1 MSWKQINTFF
11 NPESIAVIGA
21 NNRATSV
28 GCSVFKNIKN
38 GGYRGKV
45 FAVNNSTPEV
55 QGTKAFASVM
65 DIKENLDLAVIAT
78 PAPTVLPIVLEC
90 AKKKVSGIAILSS
103 GFKEAG
109 PEGQKMFNRIKEI
122 SEEQEIRIL
131 GPNCLG
137 FINPRIGLNASFAP
151 KMPAA
156 GSIAFI
162 SQSGALCDT
171 FLDWAVYEKI
181 GFSYFVSIGS
191 MADIS
196 FPEMIDYCARDQHVS
211 SILIYMESLNDAR
224 KFMSSATAFSKHKP
238 IIVLKGGVGAA
249 GAKAVLSHT
258 GTIAGSDYVFDTA
271 FRRAGVIRART
282 ISELF
287 NYTKT
292 LAKQKMP
299 EGNRLAI
306 ITNAGGP
313 AVISTDFLTEHK
325 GELANLTPRLIE
337 CLNKSLPLAWSK
349 SNPID
354 LLGDA
359 QPKHYKAAVEECL
372 KEKGVDGILVIVTP
386 QAVTQTEEIAKQIVA
401 IPGLEEKPVFASLL
415 GEDEVK
421 KGADVL
427 RAAGIPAYRT
437 PEKAINCFLGLHE
450 YRENLKLIQKT
461 PEAIPAAFSPN
472 YEAGKKLIRKA
483 LHENR
488 YALGGTESKLILK
501 YYGIPVNSSV
511 LAKNA
516 SQAEKAAEKI
526 GFPLALKIE
535 SPDIIHKTDCGGVAL
550 DISSKK
556 EAAQSFLKII
566 KSAKKAYPNARIDG
580 VSLEKMVSKK
590 FELLIGS
597 KKDRLFGPVIVFGLG
612 GVAVEVF
619 KDIAAELPP
628 LNMALAKR
636 MVEETKIFRLLKGFR
651 GMAGID
657 IKAVQFLLYKF
668 SYLVMDF
675 PEIKEVDINPFA
687 ADENGGCV
695 LDAKIILDQNATSA
709 GEKPYSHLAIIPYI
723 KEYEKTIKLH
733 NRKIFLRPIMAE
745 DEPRHK
751 KFIEELSEN
760 SKRYRF
766 FKMIDKT
773 RGDFVKRYTQ
783 IDYAREIGIIA
794 EIEEEGTKK
803 TIGVSRLVGDP
814 LDNTA
819 EFAIVVSD
827 GWQNKGLGSKLL
839 EHMIAIAKKEK
850 IKTIYL
856 AFLADNVA
864 IRNLIKKF
872 GFAVEERPDN
882 CFAELNIK

>member
-11 NPESIAVIGA
+11 NPESIAVVGA
-21 NNRATSV
+21 SNRETSV
-28 GCSVFKNIKN
+28 GCSVFKNIKD
-38 GGYRGKV
+38 GGYRGKI
-45 FAVNNSTPEV
+45 FAVNNKTPEV
-55 QGTKAFASVM
+55 QGTKTYASVL
-65 DIKENLDLAVIAT
+65 DIKENLDLVVIAT
-78 PAPTVLPIVLEC
+78 PAPTVIPIVLEC
-90 AKKKVSGIAILSS
+90 VKNKVGGVAILSS

-109 PEGQKMFNRIKEI
+109 PEGRKRFDQLKEI
-122 SEEQEIRIL
+122 SEEKGIKIL

-137 FINPRIGLNASFAP
+137 FINPRLALNASFAP
-151 KMPAA
+151 KMPVA

-171 FLDWAVYEKI
+171 FLDWAVYERI
-181 GFSYFVSIGS
+181 GFSYFVSVGS

-196 FPEMIDYCARDQHVS
+196 FPEMIDYCARDPHVS

-238 IIVLKGGVGAA
+238 IIVLKGGVGTA
-249 GAKAVLSHT
+249 GTKAVMSHT
-258 GTIAGSDYVFDTA
+258 GTVAGSDYVFETA
-271 FRRAGVIRART
+271 FRRAGVVRART

-292 LAKQKMP
+292 LAKQKIP

-325 GELANLTPRLIE
+325 GELANLSPTLIE
-337 CLNKSLPLAWSK
+337 DLNRSLPPAWSK

-359 QPKHYKAAVEECL
+359 LPRHYKLAVEACL
-372 KEKGVDGILVIVTP
+372 KEKDVDGILTIITP
-386 QAVTQTEEIAKQIVA
+386 QAVTQTEEIAEQIVA

-415 GEDEVK
+415 GEDEVR

-437 PEKAINCFLGLHE
+437 PEKAINCFLGLWEHQ
-450 YRENLKLIQKT
+450 ENLKLIQKT
-461 PEAIPAAFSPN
+461 PEAIPTAFSPN
-472 YEAGKKLIRKA
+472 YEACKKLIRKA
-483 LHENR
+483 LHEKKF
-488 YALGGTESKLILK
+488 ALDGTESKQVLK
-501 YYGIPVNSSV
+501 YYDIPVNPSI
-511 LAKNA
+511 LAKNV

-535 SPDIIHKTDCGGVAL
+535 SPDIIHKTDCDGVVL

-556 EAAQSFLKII
+556 EAAEAFLRIV
-566 KSAKKAYPNARIDG
+566 KSARKAHPDAAING
-580 VSLEKMVSKK
+580 VSLEKMVQKK

-597 KKDRLFGPVIVFGLG
+597 KKDQLFGPVIVFGLG
-612 GVAVEVF
+612 GVAVEIF

-636 MVEETKIFRLLKGFR
+636 MIEETKIYRLLKGFR
-651 GMAGID
+651 GMAGVD
-657 IKAVQFLLYKF
+657 IRAIQFLLYKF

-695 LDAKIILDQNATSA
+695 LDVKIILDQNATDA
-709 GEKPYSHLAIIPYI
+709 GAKPYSHLAIIPYI
-723 KEYEKTIKLH
+723 KDYEKTIKVR

-751 KFIEELSEN
+751 KFIDDLSE
-760 SKRYRF
+760 STKRYRF
-766 FKMIDKT
+766 FKVIDKT

-794 EIEEEGTKK
+794 EMEDEGVKK
-803 TIGVSRLVGDP
+803 TIGVARLIGDP

-827 GWQNKGLGSKLL
+827 CWQNKGLGSKLL
-839 EHMIAIAKKEK
+839 EHMISIARKEK

-864 IRNLIKKF
+864 IRSLIKKY
-872 GFAVEERPDN
+872 GFDIEEREES
-882 CFAELNIK
+882 CFAELNL

>member
-21 NNRATSV
+21 NNRETSV
-28 GCSVFKNIKN
+28 GYSVFKNIKD

-45 FAVNNSTPEV
+45 FPVNNNSPEV
-55 QGTKAFASVM
+55 QGSKSFASIL
-65 DIKENLDLAVIAT
+65 DIKDSVDLAIIAT
-78 PAPTVLPIVLEC
+78 PAPTVLPIVLDC
-90 AKKKVSGIAILSS
+90 VKKKIGGVAILSS

-109 PEGQKMFNRIKEI
+109 PDGQKLFETIREI
-122 SEEQEIRIL
+122 SEEKGIRIL

-137 FINPRIGLNASFAP
+137 FINPRISLNASFAP
-151 KMPAA
+151 KMPSV

-171 FLDWAVYEKI
+171 FLDWAVYERI

-196 FPEMIDYCARDQHVS
+196 FPEMIDYCSRDPHVS

-238 IIVLKGGVGAA
+238 IIVLKGGVGVA
-249 GAKAVLSHT
+249 GTKAVMSHT
-258 GTIAGSDYVFDTA
+258 GTVAGSDYVFETA
-271 FRRAGVIRART
+271 FRRAGVIRAHT

-292 LAKQKMP
+292 LAKQKRP

-325 GELANLTPRLIE
+325 GELASLSPKLIE
-337 CLNKSLPLAWSK
+337 DLNKSLPPAWSK

-359 QPKHYKAAVEECL
+359 LPKHYKAAVEACL
-372 KEKGVDGILVIVTP
+372 KEKDVDGILAIITP
-386 QAVTQTEEIAKQIVA
+386 QAVTQTEEIAKQIIA

-427 RAAGIPAYRT
+427 RVAGIPAYRT
-437 PEKAINCFLGLHE
+437 PEKAINCFLGL
-450 YRENLKLIQKT
+450 YQYQENLKLIQKT
-461 PEAIPAAFSPN
+461 PEAIPSAFSPDT
-472 YEAGKKLIRKA
+472 EAAKKLIHKA
-483 LHENR
+483 LHEKR
-488 YALGGTESKLILK
+488 FALSSTESKLVLK
-501 YYGIPVNSSV
+501 YYGIPVNPSV

-516 SQAEKAAEKI
+516 SQVEKATAKF

-535 SPDIIHKTDCGGVAL
+535 SPDIIHKTDHNGVAL

-556 EAAQSFLKII
+556 EAVDAFTKII
-566 KSAKKAYPNARIDG
+566 KSAKKAYPDARIDG
-580 VSLEKMVSKK
+580 VSIEKMVEKK

-636 MVEETKIFRLLKGFR
+636 MIEETKIYRLLKGYR
-651 GMAGID
+651 GLPGVD
-657 IKAVQFLLYKF
+657 IGSLQFLLYKF

-675 PEIKEVDINPFA
+675 PEIEEIDINPFA
-687 ADENGGCV
+687 SDEDGGLV
-695 LDAKIILDQNATSA
+695 LDAKILLDEKTSDI
-709 GEKPYSHLAIIPYI
+709 GTKPYSHLAIVPYI
-723 KEYEKTIKLH
+723 KEYEKTIKL
-733 NRKIFLRPIMAE
+733 NGQKIFLRPIMAE

-751 KFIEELSEN
+751 QFIEELSES

-766 FKMIDKT
+766 FKMIDKAS
-773 RGDFVKRYTQ
+773 GNFVKRYTQ
-783 IDYAREIGIIA
+783 IDYAREIAVIA
-794 EIEEEGTKK
+794 EIDDHGTKK
-803 TIGVSRLVGDP
+803 TIGVARLEEDP

-819 EFAIVVSD
+819 EFAIVVTD
-827 GWQNKGLGSKLL
+827 AWQNKGLGSKLL
-839 EHMIAIAKKEK
+839 EHMIAIGRKEK

-856 AFLADNVA
+856 AFLADNIA
-864 IRNLIKKF
+864 IRNLIKKH
-872 GFAVEERPDN
+872 GFIIEERPES
-882 CFAELNIK
+882 CFAELSL

>member
-11 NPESIAVIGA
+11 NPESIAVVGA
-21 NNRATSV
+21 NNRETSV

-38 GGYRGKV
+38 GGYQGKI
-45 FAVNNSTPEV
+45 FAVNNKTPEV
-55 QGTKAFASVM
+55 QGAKTYASVL

-78 PAPTVLPIVLEC
+78 PAPTVIPIVLEC
-90 AKKKVSGIAILSS
+90 VKKKVGGVAILSS

-109 PEGQKMFNRIKEI
+109 PEGRKRFDQLKEI
-122 SEEQEIRIL
+122 SEEKDIKIL

-137 FINPRIGLNASFAP
+137 FINPRISLNASFAP
-151 KMPAA
+151 KMPVS

-171 FLDWAVYEKI
+171 FLDWAVYERI
-181 GFSYFVSIGS
+181 GFSYFVSVGS

-196 FPEMIDYCARDQHVS
+196 FPEMIDYCARDPRVS

-238 IIVLKGGVGAA
+238 IIVLKSGVGAA
-249 GAKAVLSHT
+249 GTKAVMSHT
-258 GTIAGSDYVFDTA
+258 GTVAGSDYVFETA
-271 FRRAGVIRART
+271 FRRAGVVRART

-292 LAKQKMP
+292 LAKQKIP

-325 GELANLTPRLIE
+325 GELANLSPKLIE
-337 CLNKSLPLAWSK
+337 DLNRSLPPAWSK

-359 QPKHYKAAVEECL
+359 LPEHYKMAVEACL
-372 KEKGVDGILVIVTP
+372 KEKDVDGILTIITP

-421 KGADVL
+421 KGADVF
-427 RAAGIPAYRT
+427 RVAGIPAYRT
-437 PEKAINCFLGLHE
+437 PEKAINCFLGLRKHQ
-450 YRENLKLIQKT
+450 ENLKLIQKT
-461 PEAIPAAFSPN
+461 PEAIPTAFSPD
-472 YEAGKKLIRKA
+472 YEACKKLIRKA
-483 LHENR
+483 LHEKR
-488 YALGGTESKLILK
+488 FALGGTDSKQVLK
-501 YYGIPVNSSV
+501 YYDIPVNPSI
-511 LAKNA
+511 LAKNVN
-516 SQAEKAAEKI
+516 QAEIAAEKL

-535 SPDIIHKTDCGGVAL
+535 SPDIIHKTDCNGVAL

-556 EAAQSFLKII
+556 EAAEAFTKIV
-566 KSAKKAYPNARIDG
+566 KSAQKAHPGAKIDG
-580 VSLEKMVSKK
+580 VSLEKMVQKK

-597 KKDRLFGPVIVFGLG
+597 KKDQLFGPVIVFGLG
-612 GVAVEVF
+612 GIAVEVF

-636 MVEETKIFRLLKGFR
+636 MIEETKIYHLLKGFR
-651 GMAGID
+651 GMPGAD
-657 IKAVQFLLYKF
+657 IKAIQFLLYKF

-687 ADENGGCV
+687 ADEDGGCV
-695 LDAKIILDQNATSA
+695 LDVKIILDQNATDA
-709 GEKPYSHLAIIPYI
+709 GTKPYSHLAIIPYI
-723 KEYEKTIKLH
+723 KDYEKTIKVH
-733 NRKIFLRPIMAE
+733 NRKVFLRPIMAE

-751 KFIEELSEN
+751 KFIDDLSEN
-760 SKRYRF
+760 TKRYRF
-766 FKMIDKT
+766 FKVIDKT

-794 EIEEEGTKK
+794 EIEDEGVKK
-803 TIGVSRLVGDP
+803 TIGVARLIGDP

-827 GWQNKGLGSKLL
+827 CWQNKGLGSKLL
-839 EHMIAIAKKEK
+839 EHMISIARKEK

-864 IRNLIKKF
+864 IRGLIKKH
-872 GFAVEERPDN
+872 GFTIEERPES
-882 CFAELNIK
+882 CFAELNL